1 MSECPLKKGGGM
13 RVSARWK
20 IGAASLPLAMRG
32 GCVTA
37 TPLIT
42 PSGAQGFSPD
52 CSAMNDIGQ
61 CCTSVWT
68 VCIDHFQTVAS
79 QSRLDGQGF
88 VQVHQ
93 GERARR

>member
-1 MSECPLKKGGGM
+1 VPLKKGRDESFGTLGN
-13 RVSARWK
+13 RRGFA
-20 IGAASLPLAMRG
+20 PLAMRG
-32 GCVTA
+32 GCLTA
-37 TPLIT
+37 TPLIA

-61 CCTSVWT
+61 CCTPVWT
-68 VCIDHFQTVAS
+68 VCIDHFQAVAC

-93 GERARR
+93 GERART